1 MKTNV
6 QNGQTGLNGLNVQ
19 HHVVV
24 GSNLGLE
31 SVHWQDTVILNLL
44 HVGVLVKEIK
54 QCHVM
59 KLLVQVGLLGL
70 DGQSV
75 QPLVGVEVNIGK
87 V

>member
-31 SVHWQDTVILNLL
+31 SVPWQDTVILTLL
-44 HVGVLVKEIK
+44 HV
-54 QCHVM
+54 
-59 KLLVQVGLLGL
+59 
-70 DGQSV
+70 
-75 QPLVGVEVNIGK
+75 EVY
-87 V
+87 